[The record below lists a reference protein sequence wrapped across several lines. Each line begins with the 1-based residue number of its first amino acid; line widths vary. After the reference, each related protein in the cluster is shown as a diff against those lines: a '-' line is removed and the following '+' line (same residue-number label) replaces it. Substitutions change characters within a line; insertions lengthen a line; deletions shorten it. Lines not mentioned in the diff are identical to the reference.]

1 MVAPES
7 RRRIAGDGG
16 CFLKVPWASV
26 FDLLTPGVGTPAA
39 FSVVG
44 LPIGTAGITPGRCD
58 LAPASIRQALRRISA
73 YDVTNDVD
81 LSATTIVDCGDLPV
95 NTLSP
100 EDADGPIRAALAPIA
115 NRTSRTVICLG
126 GNNSVTRSAV
136 QGLAVRHNSLGLMT
150 LDAHH
155 DVRETTSGLNNGNP
169 IRALIEDGFDPRRI
183 VQIGIQPFSNSQA
196 HTAWA
201 REHGITFFGVAEVRH
216 RGIEAIARQALDL
229 LSDCSA
235 VYLDLDLDVM
245 DRASVPSTAGSR
257 PGGLAVADVLNAV
270 RALGASGRIAGM
282 DLVEHDPE
290 RDVQDT
296 TALTAGLCL
305 ATFVSAATE
314 ARISR

>member
-1 MVAPES
+1 MKAPWTS
-7 RRRIAGDGG
+7 
-16 CFLKVPWASV
+16 L
-26 FDLLTPGVGTPAA
+26 FDLLTPGDDAPAT

-44 LPIGTAGITPGRCD
+44 VPIGTAAITPGRCD

-81 LSATTIVDCGDLPV
+81 LSATAIVDCGDLPV
-95 NTLSP
+95 NTLTP
-100 EDADGPIRAALAPIA
+100 EDADGPIRSALDAIA
-115 NRTSRTVICLG
+115 DRTSGTVICLG
-126 GNNSVTRSAV
+126 GNNCVTRPAV
-136 QGLAVRHNSLGLMT
+136 RGLAARNNGLGLMT

-155 DVRETTSGLNNGNP
+155 DVRETTLGLNNGNP
-169 IRALIEDGFDPRRI
+169 VRALIEDGLDPRRV

-201 REHGITFFGVAEVRH
+201 RAQGITFFGVAEVRRH
-216 RGIEAIARQALDL
+216 GIEAIVRQALEL
-229 LSDCSA
+229 LRSCSA
-235 VYLDLDLDVM
+235 LYLDLDLDVM

-270 RALGASGRIAGM
+270 RVLGASGRIAGM

-290 RDVQDT
+290 RDVQDS

-305 ATFVSAATE
+305 ATFLSAATQE
-314 ARISR
+314 RISR

>member
-1 MVAPES
+1 
-7 RRRIAGDGG
+7 
-16 CFLKVPWASV
+16 LKSPWTSV
-26 FDLLTPGVGTPAA
+26 FDLLTRAADAPAP

-44 LPIGTAGITPGRCD
+44 VPIGTAAITPGRCD

-81 LSATTIVDCGDLPV
+81 LSATAIVDCGDLPV
-95 NTLSP
+95 NTLTP
-100 EDADGPIRAALAPIA
+100 EDADAPIRSALDAIVA
-115 NRTSRTVICLG
+115 RTSGTVICLG
-126 GNNSVTRSAV
+126 GNNCVTRPAV
-136 QGLAVRHNSLGLMT
+136 RGLAARNSGLGLMT

-169 IRALIEDGFDPRRI
+169 VRALIEDGFDPRRV
-183 VQIGIQPFSNSQA
+183 VQIGIQPFANSQA

-201 REHGITFFGVAEVRH
+201 RAQGITFFGVAEVRRH
-216 RGIEAIARQALDL
+216 GIEAIVRQALEL
-229 LSDCSA
+229 LRSCSGL
-235 VYLDLDLDVM
+235 YLDLDLDVM

-270 RALGASGRIAGM
+270 RVLGASGRIAGM

-305 ATFVSAATE
+305 ATFLSAATQE
-314 ARISR
+314 RLSR